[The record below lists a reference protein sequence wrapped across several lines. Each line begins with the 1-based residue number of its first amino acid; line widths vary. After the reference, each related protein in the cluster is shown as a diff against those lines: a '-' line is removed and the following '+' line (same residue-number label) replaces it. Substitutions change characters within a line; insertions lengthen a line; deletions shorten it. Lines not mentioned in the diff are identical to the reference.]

1 MKKYYVERVDSYKG
15 YQYAIVLQNL
25 GHRCAY
31 INVINTPLQ
40 YIDYNNLDYID
51 VHGGLTYSS
60 EKLCNL
66 NDGWWIGWDYAHF
79 NDRSDYESVLF
90 YICENGDD
98 FLNVRNRINIDKQFS
113 IGGIIYTQPMV
124 LKEVH
129 EAIDEMIERGI
140 LNAR

>member
-1 MKKYYVERVDSYKG
+1 MKPYYVERVDSYRG

-51 VHGGLTYSS
+51 VHWGLTYSS

-66 NDGWWIGWDYAHF
+66 NEGWWIGWDYAHYG
-79 NDRSDYESVLF
+79 DRVDYESLIF
-90 YICENGDD
+90 KICENDED
-98 FLNVRNRINIDKQFS
+98 FFKIRSRMNIDKKF
-113 IGGIIYTQPMV
+113 GVEGIIYTEPMV
-124 LKEVH
+124 LGEIFRT
-129 EAIDEMIERGI
+129 IDALIEGGKI
-140 LNAR
+140 DAR